1 MWRKHTIKSTEYQ
14 EEIYYYTEDIDLSEA
29 GEYACNGVS
38 SSGKEYAITFKR
50 NGTTFR
56 PIELYP
62 LD

>member
-1 MWRKHTIKSTEYQ
+1 MLNTIKSTEHQ

-38 SSGKEYAITFKR
+38 SSGKEYAITFKK

-56 PIELYP
+56 PMEIYLR
-62 LD
+62 D